1 MTKSKTE
8 VAEKE
13 YYKDIY
19 FFYEIISSLKNVEEA
34 KLFLKDI
41 LTSSELR
48 MLKRRWHIASLL
60 YEGFDIRTVANKT
73 KTSTQT
79 VSKIKRILEEGHG
92 GLSLALDRV
101 KRMAVKERTEL
112 LKIRKPRGGSKFVK
126 SWF

>member
-1 MTKSKTE
+1 MAKAKTE
-8 VAEKE
+8 VQEKE

-19 FFYEIISSLKNVEEA
+19 FFYEIISSLESVGEA

-60 YEGFDIRTVANKT
+60 AEGLDIRTVAQKT

-79 VSKIKRILEEGHG
+79 VSKIKKILEEGHG
-92 GLSLALDRV
+92 GLNLALGRV
-101 KRMAVKERTEL
+101 RKRIGSQNRESF
-112 LKIRKPRGGSKFVK
+112 RKKRPYNSKLVK